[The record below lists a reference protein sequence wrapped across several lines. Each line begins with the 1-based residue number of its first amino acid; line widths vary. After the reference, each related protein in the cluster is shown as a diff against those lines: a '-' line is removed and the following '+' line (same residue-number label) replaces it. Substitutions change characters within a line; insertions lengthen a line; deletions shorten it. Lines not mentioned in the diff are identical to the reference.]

1 MSCDSHVVILIY
13 LFFHFKASKWTEETK
28 NYGLV
33 KLVMNFLLFTRC
45 DYEIPSLKTNQS
57 NIIETNQHK
66 ITQEC

>member
-28 NYGLV
+28 KNGLV

-45 DYEIPSLKTNQS
+45 DYEIPSL
-57 NIIETNQHK
+57 IIETNQHK